1 MFPSTVRRGAVYP
14 ESAPVSV
21 DDDAT
26 RPVLRESVFRDI
38 QGRLDRI
45 EDKLD
50 IRLSSLDAKVDGLAS
65 RQDRLEGRL
74 DGSIGMIRW
83 LGPTGVAALLFG
95 VIKATGLI

>member
-1 MFPSTVRRGAVYP
+1 MSI
-14 ESAPVSV
+14 
-21 DDDAT
+21 DDDST

-38 QGRLDRI
+38 QTRLDRI

-50 IRLSSLDAKVDGLAS
+50 SRLTTLDKKVDSLAS
-65 RQDRLEGRL
+65 KQDRLEGRL

-95 VIKATGLI
+95 VIKAAGLI

>member
-1 MFPSTVRRGAVYP
+1 MSI
-14 ESAPVSV
+14 
-21 DDDAT
+21 DDDTT

-38 QGRLDRI
+38 QSRLDRI

-50 IRLSSLDAKVDGLAS
+50 LRLSSLDAKVDGLAS

-83 LGPTGVAALLFG
+83 LGPSGVIALLFG
-95 VIKATGLI
+95 VAKAAGFF